1 MQGMIPQTVSP
12 DTSIP
17 METWLDMLHAI
28 FPPQGVMV
36 VGAGMGSSLW
46 IQWLHNRGIESVT
59 LIEGDQQQFACL
71 QNRQADNS
79 SWMLQQAVVAGS
91 DHQTVFYQAS
101 HASENGLLAPETL
114 QSLWP
119 NLTTVK
125 HTAVSSAT
133 TLDSLHA
140 ASGKPNNWL
149 VLDCLPAADLLQ
161 GGAALLPVLDVVIAR
176 VTTCPD
182 SPAEASLAAVSAQL
196 KQAGLHQV
204 CCQPERHPDL
214 SSAWFVRN
222 AIALRETSQHLQQE
236 TIQLQHALQRLQSTQ
251 ETERHAMK
259 RQAAADQRRID
270 ELQIQIAQLSQ
281 QTETLR
287 HEKQAAQQQYQ
298 ALSTSLN
305 AALLDTAARLQ
316 SLDERQRHFHDGLV
330 QLGVDIG
337 QLGQTVAA
345 TQTAPIITPRDIVML
360 IPSCKK
366 NADKAAAIRK
376 TWGRDALNSGF
387 QCYFLIGDPELA
399 APKLNGDTLHL
410 PCRDDYES
418 LLFKLALAYQY
429 ICENDA
435 VFKFIF
441 KIDDDCYLNVG
452 AFIHN
457 ILPQLKNNDYLA
469 GAVHPKGAK
478 FNNQWHFG
486 KCHDDKFEKA
496 YAFDQA
502 MQSFAKGGYGYFLSK
517 QAAQI
522 IASHASDFRAEL
534 EQFVY
539 DFEDMRVSRV
549 LAKHHIVPL
558 QLANYTVAKIEN
570 HHICRP
576 LLVFDI
582 QNGESIKAIHNEY
595 TTIPLQ

>member
-1 MQGMIPQTVSP
+1 MRSMIPQTVSP
-12 DTSIP
+12 DTIFP
-17 METWLDMLHAI
+17 METWLDMLRAI

-36 VGAGMGSSLW
+36 VGAGMGSSPW
-46 IQWLHNRGIESVT
+46 VQWLHNRGIESVT

-71 QNRQADNS
+71 QHRQAGNS
-79 SWMLQQAVVAGS
+79 SWMLQQAVVAGA

-161 GGAALLPVLDVVIAR
+161 GGNTLLPVLDVVIAR
-176 VTTCPD
+176 VTTRPD
-182 SPAEASLAAVSAQL
+182 GPVEASLAALSAQL
-196 KQAGLHQV
+196 GQAGLHQV

-214 SSAWFVRN
+214 ASAWFVRSS
-222 AIALRETSQHLQQE
+222 IALRETSQHQQQE
-236 TIQLQHALQRLQSTQ
+236 ITRLQHALQHSQSTQ
-251 ETERHAMK
+251 ETEHHAMK
-259 RQAAADQRRID
+259 RQAAADQSQID
-270 ELQIQIAQLSQ
+270 ELQIQITQLSQ

-287 HEKQAAQQQYQ
+287 HEKQAAQLQYQ
-298 ALSTSLN
+298 ALSASLN
-305 AALLDTAARLQ
+305 TALQDTVTRLQ

-330 QLGVDIG
+330 QLGADIG

-345 TQTAPIITPRDIVML
+345 TQTVPIITPRDIVML

-366 NADKAAAIRK
+366 NSDKAAAIRK

-418 LLFKLALAYQY
+418 LLLKLTLAYQY

-441 KIDDDCYLNVG
+441 KIDDDCYLNVD
-452 AFIHN
+452 AFTCN
-457 ILPQLKNNDYLA
+457 ILPQLKSNDYMG

-486 KCHDDKFEKA
+486 KCHDEKFEKA

-522 IASHASDFRAEL
+522 IASHVSDFRAEL

-539 DFEDMRVSRV
+539 GFEDMRVSSI

-558 QLANYTVAKIEN
+558 QLANYTVAKIESYR
-570 HHICRP
+570 ISRP

-582 QNGESIKAIHNEY
+582 QDGESIKAIHNES
-595 TTIPLQ
+595 TAPSSQ